1 MRRNLCIGAASP
13 SFPSPYLLLGDIAT
27 SSDFEKGLESLKN
40 DSHHCTAFI
49 RELASWILEAPW
61 GGRKRDGGKKGEEG
75 VEWLSAKNGNKAQG
89 HQCVVHC
96 TSFSSLPG
104 DIVSDLSF

>member
-1 MRRNLCIGAASP
+1 MME
-13 SFPSPYLLLGDIAT
+13 LL
-27 SSDFEKGLESLKN
+27 SLKN